1 MIDGVRSWLL
11 GIVLT
16 SLAGGLARQLVP
28 QGKEQAMVRLVSGLL
43 LALAILRP
51 LAGGGWEGLELAA
64 GSFNLQSEAQ
74 AERYRK
80 NQQEALSAII
90 AEKTEAY
97 ILDKADRLGLRC
109 TVEVV
114 VAAGENG
121 IPLPDTV
128 TAGESGIP
136 LPVSA
141 AIRGAYSPAL
151 AECMEEEVGIPAQ
164 EQIWLEDEIW
174 QTRKESES

>member
-1 MIDGVRSWLL
+1 MMDGVRQWLL

-16 SLAGGLARQLVP
+16 SLAGGLARQLAP
-28 QGKEQAMVRLVSGLL
+28 QGREQAMVRLAGGLL

-51 LAGGGWEGLELAA
+51 LAGGDWEGLEVPA
-64 GSFNLQSEAQ
+64 GGFSLQTEEQ
-74 AERYRK
+74 AEVYRK

-97 ILDKADRLGLRC
+97 ILDKANQLGLAC
-109 TVEVV
+109 TVRVT
-114 VAAGENG
+114 VAAGEG
-121 IPLPDTV
+121 
-128 TAGESGIP
+128 GIP

-141 AIRGAYSPAL
+141 AVRGAYSPAL

-164 EQIWLEDEIW
+164 KQIWLEEEIW
-174 QTRKESES
+174 QTTKESES

>member
-1 MIDGVRSWLL
+1 MMEGVRTWLL
-11 GIVLT
+11 GIVLA
-16 SLAGGLARQLVP
+16 SLAGGLARQLAP

-51 LAGGGWEGLELAA
+51 LAGSGWDGLELAA
-64 GSFNLQSEAQ
+64 GGFSLSTQAQ
-74 AERYRK
+74 AELYRK

-97 ILDKADRLGLRC
+97 ILDKANRLGLEC
-109 TVEVV
+109 AVQVTV
-114 VAAGENG
+114 A
-121 IPLPDTV
+121 
-128 TAGESGIP
+128 AGESGIP

-141 AIRGAYSPAL
+141 VIRGAYSPAL

-164 EQIWLEDEIW
+164 KQIWLEEEQW
-174 QTRKESES
+174 QTKKESGS

>member
-1 MIDGVRSWLL
+1 MIKQWLL

-16 SLAGGLARQLVP
+16 SLAGGLARQLAP

-51 LAGGGWEGLELAA
+51 LAGSGWDGLELAA
-64 GSFNLQSEAQ
+64 GGFSLSTQAQ
-74 AERYRK
+74 AELYRK

-109 TVEVV
+109 TVEVA
-114 VAAGENG
+114 VAAGTGG

-128 TAGESGIP
+128 TVRGGY
-136 LPVSA
+136 SA
-141 AIRGAYSPAL
+141 AL
-151 AECMEEEVGIPAQ
+151 AACIEEEVGVPP
-164 EQIWLEDEIW
+164 EKQIWLEEETW
-174 QTRKESES
+174 TRESKKSP

>member
-1 MIDGVRSWLL
+1 MRSWLL

-16 SLAGGLARQLVP
+16 SLAAGLARQLAP
-28 QGKEQAMVRLVSGLL
+28 KGREQAMVRLVGGLL

-51 LAGGGWEGLELAA
+51 LAGGRWEGLELEI
-64 GSFNLQSEAQ
+64 GPLELQG
-74 AERYRK
+74 AELAETYRK

-97 ILDKADRLGLRC
+97 ILDKANQLGLAC
-109 TVEVV
+109 TVRVT
-114 VAAGENG
+114 VA
-121 IPLPDTV
+121 
-128 TAGESGIP
+128 AGESGIP

-141 AIRGAYSPAL
+141 AVQGAYSPAL

-164 EQIWLEDEIW
+164 KQIWLEEDIW
-174 QTRKESES
+174 QTTKESES